1 MAIGRALER
10 LMILDHVIT
19 HREFRWLGSEQDKVA
34 HFLTTTSL
42 DRDALPRLAFG
53 VKPNITVRHFPDKLP
68 IGISPDGR
76 THAFLYLLVSPLP
89 HDFRVFLRR
98 HAELLRALPAWSI
111 QLLVPVEQTDS
122 EGRAQDLAD
131 HYETAFRH
139 ELGSP
144 LDPVTANE
152 LRWFWEASTLA
163 SGGRRQAYAT
173 GASHLRDPAVSSTAP
188 STGTR
193 WRARG
198 RRRHVEESRR
208 RNRTERRTV

>member
-1 MAIGRALER
+1 MVER
-10 LMILDHVIT
+10 
-19 HREFRWLGSEQDKVA
+19 
-34 HFLTTTSL
+34 
-42 DRDALPRLAFG
+42 
-53 VKPNITVRHFPDKLP
+53 
-68 IGISPDGR
+68 
-76 THAFLYLLVSPLP
+76 HAFLYLLVSPLP

-131 HYETAFRH
+131 LYESAFRH
-139 ELGSP
+139 ELGTP

-163 SGGRRQAYAT
+163 SGRREEQADAT
-173 GASHLRDPAVSSTAP
+173 GASHLRDAAVSSPAP
-188 STGTR
+188 SSGTR

-208 RNRTERRTV
+208 RNRTREKDGLNVMKCAVSTFVSHTWSARPDRRQGNREGNTGGEQALA